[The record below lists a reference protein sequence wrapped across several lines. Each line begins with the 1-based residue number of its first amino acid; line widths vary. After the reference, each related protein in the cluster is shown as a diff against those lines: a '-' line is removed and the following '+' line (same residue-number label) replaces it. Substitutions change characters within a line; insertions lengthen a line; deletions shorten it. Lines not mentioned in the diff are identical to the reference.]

1 MIELEKEEYI
11 ILPMMEHEGEKSLDA
26 IATKFYGKQY
36 KGQQTGDM
44 MAQSSWHVFDLRT
57 EYDVEDYQPE
67 DCYKPLSRWLALE
80 LGDEIVEDWYG
91 AGERKKVAEY
101 DFDIYREAPMPEY
114 ILADLIRNGVLPH
127 GKYLVHVWW

>member
-67 DCYKPLSRWLALE
+67 DCYKPLSRWLSLE
-80 LGDEIVEDWYG
+80 IGDTIEGGPYRADRVT
-91 AGERKKVAEY
+91 EY